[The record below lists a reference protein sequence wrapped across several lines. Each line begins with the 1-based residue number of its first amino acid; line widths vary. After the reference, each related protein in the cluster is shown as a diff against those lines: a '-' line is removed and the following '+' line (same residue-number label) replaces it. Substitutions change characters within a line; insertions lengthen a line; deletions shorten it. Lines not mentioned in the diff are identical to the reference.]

1 MDDMAWQARAWA
13 DLLTSEMRWKAER
26 FATTERARLFVE
38 AGLPLERVLDALT
51 ISRATWYRRL
61 AEHDEEKAANAAAY
75 TGRDDGTDE
84 ASAPVP
90 GVAEEVAEE
99 PDWGECVPG
108 CQRVRRPHTGA
119 CLRPNP
125 RGRVSS

>member
-1 MDDMAWQARAWA
+1 MDDVTWEARAWT

-26 FATTERARLFVE
+26 FATTERARLFVD

-75 TGRDDGTDE
+75 TGRNDGTATDE
-84 ASAPVP
+84 ASASVPV
-90 GVAEEVAEE
+90 GGEE

-108 CQRVRRPHTGA
+108 CQRVTRPHTGA

-125 RGRVSS
+125 RVSS